1 MSFLAALVVVTV
13 SGFLSLSYEILWYRA
28 FAFVTGGA
36 PWVFGRVLAMFLLGL
51 ALGAFVSRRFVTA
64 SRSADAV
71 RQRRVV
77 GLAVLAASTASYLVI
92 PLLGWLATYRQWP
105 LGFLLV
111 AAAAFAMGLVL
122 PVVSHL
128 GIAPDNAAG
137 ARLSYL
143 YLGNIVGSSLGALL
157 TGFFLSD
164 LWSIETI
171 STVLAL
177 SGSVLGGVLAVS
189 VLRLSRRT
197 NGMASAVRSGGTLAG
212 MTAITIVVIAFH
224 HALFAHLYERLLY
237 KNEASS
243 RPSFAEVVETRGGVI
258 AVTTDKIVYGGGVYD
273 GMIETNLVRDD
284 NLLVRAYA
292 LGAMHP
298 HPAKILMIGL
308 GTGAWATAL
317 LRLPNVAHL
326 TAVEINAGYL
336 PIIARYPEVS
346 GTLSD
351 PRVSIVIDDGRR
363 WLAQHPDEHFDAIV
377 MNTTWYWRAHSTNL
391 LSNEFMQLAR
401 AHLAANGIL
410 YFNTTWSPDAMKTAL
425 SSFPYGMRCLN
436 FIAVSNAPVQFD
448 FARWDALLHGLR
460 NDDNRLVF
468 SDTTLRARVKLD
480 SLLALG
486 HSLAQAPTSY
496 GLETRE
502 SVLRRMAHGH
512 IITDDNMWV
521 EWRGTAP

>member
-1 MSFLAALVVVTV
+1 MSFIAALVIVTV

-28 FAFVTGGA
+28 FAFVSGGA
-36 PWVFGRVLAMFLLGL
+36 PWIFGRVLAMFLLGL

-77 GLAVLAASTASYLVI
+77 GVAVLAASTAAYLVI
-92 PLLGWLATYRQWP
+92 PLLGWLAAHRGWP
-105 LGFLLV
+105 IGFLLV

-128 GIAPDNAAG
+128 GIAPDNAVG

-143 YLGNIVGSSLGALL
+143 YLGNIIGSSLGALL
-157 TGFFLSD
+157 TGFVLSD

-177 SGSVLGGVLAVS
+177 TGAVLGGALTLSA
-189 VLRLSRRT
+189 LRLSRRT
-197 NGMASAVRSGGTLAG
+197 SGMASATRAVSTLGA
-212 MTAITIVVIAFH
+212 MTAVTLGVIAFH
-224 HALFAHLYERLLY
+224 HALFVHLYERLLY
-237 KNEASS
+237 KDQASS
-243 RPSFAEVVETRGGVI
+243 RPPFADVVETRGGVI
-258 AVTTDKIVYGGGVYD
+258 AVTTDKYVYGGGVYD
-273 GMIETNLVRDD
+273 GMIETNLIRDD

-298 HPAKILMIGL
+298 HPARILMIGL

-317 LRLPNVAHL
+317 LRLPGVAHL

-336 PIIARYPEVS
+336 PIIARYPEVRGS
-346 GTLSD
+346 LTD

-363 WLAQHPDEHFDAIV
+363 WLAHHPNEHFDAIV

-391 LSNEFMQLAR
+391 LSSEFMQLAR
-401 AHLAANGIL
+401 AHLAPSGIL

-425 SSFPYGMRCLN
+425 SVFPYGMRCLN
-436 FIAVSNAPVQFD
+436 FIAASDAPVQFD
-448 FARWDALLHGLR
+448 SARWDAILR
-460 NDDNRLVF
+460 GMRDEDQHLVF
-468 SDTTLRARVKLD
+468 DDTTSRARMKLD

-486 HSLAQAPTSY
+486 HSVGQAPVSY

-502 SVLRRMAHGH
+502 SVLRRMARGH